1 MLRWRVPSQNQAG
14 LPLGRGARALVAALL
29 GFALFATPW
38 YILAGRTLI
47 LDAAAA
53 NRRAILRNLLAG
65 PGPFAPQDYL
75 AAGDR
80 LALAVVLSAL
90 VLAGVVALA
99 PIAYRPLSRLCDG
112 WLRLPLG
119 RWRGLWL
126 LAGLAPVAVFLV
138 WLAAGVLDAFPN
150 SGDEAC
156 YLYQAETFA
165 SGRVANT
172 PHALQPFFTANHIR
186 AAGGRLFS
194 VFPPGWPAVL
204 VLALGTGVPAWIV
217 NPLLGVALLGVAF
230 VLARRQHGV
239 RVAVASTAILAVSPF
254 FLFNAA
260 SYFSHTLC
268 TLAILAY
275 AYCGHRALDERRL
288 AWAAAAAACLGVAA
302 LTRNYTAALCA
313 VPFAVALARR
323 GRFGWQALAV
333 CIVAGL
339 PFVAM
344 TLAYNAAT
352 MGGALTM
359 AQYEGESYAR
369 LWFPDGWLGRALEVT
384 GAHLGR
390 FVLWTPPALLGVWVW
405 AWVTGRLAARSFS
418 DYLFPVLVAGYF
430 VYVDRG
436 GNQYGPRFYHEAF
449 PFVVIAVAAVL
460 FRESRYEDK
469 ARSGRWAFHLMAAS
483 VVACLPL
490 LGLHARDQARVVF
503 DRAEPF
509 RMAEQRALRRAV
521 VFLATGSGWTRP
533 MAQADLTRND
543 PDFGDPVLFVHDRG
557 AENARLM
564 ARYPGWSFWRYR
576 VDPRSHAGVLEPL
589 SRGMR

>member
-1 MLRWRVPSQNQAG
+1 MPAQLNPSG
-14 LPLGRGARALVAALL
+14 LPLGRGARALAAGVVGFAAL
-29 GFALFATPW
+29 ASAW
-38 YILAGRTLI
+38 YVLAGRTLI
-47 LDAAAA
+47 LEAAAA
-53 NRRAILRNLLAG
+53 NRRAVLRNLLAG

-80 LALAVVLSAL
+80 LAVALGLAAFAVACVI
-90 VLAGVVALA
+90 ALA
-99 PIAYRPLSRLCDG
+99 PVAYRPLGRMYDRWQRS
-112 WLRLPLG
+112 PLG
-119 RWRGLWL
+119 RWRALWP
-126 LAGLAPVAVFLV
+126 LAVLALVAVVLV
-138 WLAAGVLDAFPN
+138 WLAVGVLDAFPN

-165 SGRVANT
+165 SGRIVNT

-204 VLALGTGVPAWIV
+204 VLALETGVPSWVV
-217 NPLLGVALLGVAF
+217 NPFLGLGLLAMAF
-230 VLARRQHGV
+230 VLARRQHGA
-239 RVAVASTAILAVSPF
+239 RVAVASTVILAVSPF

-268 TLAILAY
+268 TLAILTY

-288 AWAAAAAACLGVAA
+288 SWAAAAAASLGIAA

-313 VPFAVALARR
+313 VPFAVALVRR

-333 CIVAGL
+333 CVVAGL
-339 PFVAM
+339 PFVAT

-352 MGGALTM
+352 MGSPLTM
-359 AQYEGESYAR
+359 AQYEGASYTR
-369 LWFPDGWLGRALEVT
+369 LWFPDGWLGRATEIT
-384 GAHLGR
+384 SAHLGR
-390 FVLWTPPALLGVWVW
+390 FLLWTPPALLGIWTW
-405 AWVTGRLAARSFS
+405 ACVTGRLAARSFS

-430 VYVDRG
+430 IYVDRG

-469 ARSGRWAFHLMAAS
+469 SRGGRWAFHLMAAS

-490 LGLHARDQARVVF
+490 LALHARDQARVVF

-533 MAQADLTRND
+533 MAPADLTRND
-543 PDFGDPVLFVHDRG
+543 PDFDDAVLFVHDRG

-589 SRGMR
+589 GRTRR